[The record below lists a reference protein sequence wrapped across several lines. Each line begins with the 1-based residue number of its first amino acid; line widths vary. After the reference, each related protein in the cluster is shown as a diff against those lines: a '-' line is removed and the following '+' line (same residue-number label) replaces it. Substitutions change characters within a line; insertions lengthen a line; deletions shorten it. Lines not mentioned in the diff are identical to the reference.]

1 MTQRRMLANASLRV
15 PPVTGQH
22 ISTMSAASQRCLQR
36 DCRMSQPSLGW
47 PTSSSTTSLTDLM
60 VTLCGPTDNA
70 VIADEGNAI
79 EIGAEVFAA
88 EFIHSEADFVRD
100 LEKIGT
106 PSDPKALVRLK
117 EATSTSLSYRRWRS
131 GRSGSA
137 CSTTQMSSASKACV
151 GDYSKKG
158 FSVAD

>member
-15 PPVTGQH
+15 PLVTGQH

-36 DCRMSQPSLGW
+36 DCRMSQPSLAW
-47 PTSSSTTSLTDLM
+47 PTSSSTTSLTDVM
-60 VTLCGPTDNA
+60 VTLCGPTHNA

-100 LEKIGT
+100 LKKIGP

-117 EATSTSLSYRRWRS
+117 RLLQRLLVTRRWRS
-131 GRSGSA
+131 GRSDSA
-137 CSTTQMSSASKACV
+137 CATTQMSSASKAYV

-158 FSVAD
+158 FSAAD